1 MFLFVSSCGKNSL
14 TLLDPYVANQVN
26 NVPNI
31 LVSSQ
36 NTCDIYRTTAFC
48 HGRSSGAERADDIL
62 ENAVM

>member
-14 TLLDPYVANQVN
+14 AFLDPYVVNQVN
-26 NVPNI
+26 DVPII

-36 NTCDIYRTTAFC
+36 NTCDTYRTMVFC
-48 HGRSSGAERADDIL
+48 HGRSSGTESADDIL